1 MAEEKVIF
9 NIAEDKTM
17 ELSTGKI
24 AKLANGS
31 CVVRMGDTILLATA
45 CSGSPRPGTDFF
57 PLQVDYREKYSAA
70 GKFPGGYIKREGR
83 PSTKEILTCRV
94 TDRPL
99 RPLFPKGYF
108 DEVQVQA
115 LLLSTDDKNDAD
127 VLCMLGASM
136 ALALS
141 DLPFGGPIGAC
152 RVGLVDGKYIANPTN
167 EEREQSSLDLV
178 YAGLADKVIMIEG
191 ESDECSEA
199 ELQAAIAFANEVV
212 KVQIDAQLEL
222 VAKAGKAKKEPALHL
237 VPEVIMTALS
247 EEFGAR
253 LDEACLIAGKSD
265 RIAALVDIKGDAIKA
280 LASKCPDMSGEDLS
294 LEIRKGLDAL
304 VEKATRTAILE
315 RQYRPDGRG
324 IEDLREISAEVGVLP
339 VVHGSALFSRGETQA
354 LVIATLGNDKCS
366 QISDFITGPDDNE
379 DRFYLHYNFPNYSVG
394 EVGRIMGPGR
404 REIGH
409 GDLAQRSVA
418 KVVPKDFPYVVRC
431 VSEVMGSNGSTSMA
445 SVCGAILA
453 LMDAGVP
460 IKAPVAGISC
470 GLVTD
475 GKGTELLLTDILGA
489 EDHFGDMDF
498 KVCGTRDG
506 ITGFQLDLKLPGISL
521 ELLNKAMERTL
532 SARMIILDEMAKC
545 IAEPRSE
552 ISKNAPGMAVVQINP
567 EKIGALIGPGGKNIR
582 SITEDTG
589 ASIDVSED
597 GTVKVMAADGDK
609 LEEAK
614 KRVLACTAE
623 AEIDRIYEGK
633 VITIKDFGAFVEIIP
648 GCEGLLH
655 ISEMANYR
663 VRDVNDICKEGDSI
677 TVKVI
682 DIDRSGKIRLSRKAA
697 LEGDEAG
704 EEPEDSTPKFNAET
718 DKVYRGKVIS
728 VKDFGAFVEIGPG
741 CEGLLHISE
750 LANYRVNDVRDIC
763 TEGDFVTVKVLN
775 VDERSGKI
783 SLSRKAALKDID

>member
-9 NIAEDKTM
+9 NIAENKTM
-17 ELSTGKI
+17 EISTGKM

-31 CVVRMGDTILLATA
+31 CLVRMGDTILLAAA
-45 CSGSPRPGTDFF
+45 CSGPARPGSDFF

-99 RPLFPKGYF
+99 RPLFPKGFY

-115 LLLSTDDKNDAD
+115 LLLSSDDKYDAD
-127 VLCMLGASM
+127 VLCMLGASA
-136 ALALS
+136 ALVLS

-152 RVGLVDGKYIANPTN
+152 RVGFVDSQYIANPTN
-167 EEREQSSLDLV
+167 EERAKSSLDLV

-191 ESDECSEA
+191 EADECSEA
-199 ELQAAIAFANEVV
+199 ELQGAMAFANEVV
-212 KVQIDAQLEL
+212 KVQIAAQLEL
-222 VAKAGKAKKEPALHL
+222 AEKAGKPKKEPTLHL
-237 VPEVIMTALS
+237 VPEALLNALS
-247 EEFGAR
+247 DKFGTKIE
-253 LDEACLIAGKSD
+253 EACIIAGKND
-265 RIAALVDIKGDAIKA
+265 RIAALDAIKA
-280 LASKCPDMSGEDLS
+280 EVLENLAADFSDMSSEDFS
-294 LEIRKGLDAL
+294 LEVSKGLDQL
-304 VEKATRTAILE
+304 VKKATRTAILE

-339 VVHGSALFSRGETQA
+339 VVHGSGLFSRGETQA

-366 QISDFITGPDDNE
+366 QISDAITGPE
-379 DRFYLHYNFPNYSVG
+379 ETEERFYLHYNFPNFSVG

-418 KVVPKDFPYVVRC
+418 KVVPEDFPYVVRC
-431 VSEVMGSNGSTSMA
+431 VSEVMSSNGSTSMA
-445 SVCGAILA
+445 SVCGATLA

-475 GKGTELLLTDILGA
+475 ESGKKLLLTDILGA

-521 ELLNKAMERTL
+521 DLLGEAMGRTL
-532 SARMIILDEMAKC
+532 SARMKILDVMGEC
-545 IAEPRSE
+545 IAEPRAE
-552 ISKNAPGMAVVQINP
+552 ISKNAPGMAVVKINP
-567 EKIGALIGPGGKNIR
+567 DKIGALIGPGGKNIR
-582 SITEDTG
+582 AITEETE
-589 ASIDVSED
+589 ASIDVAED
-597 GTVKVMAADGDK
+597 GTVKIMAADGIK

-614 KRVLACTAE
+614 RRVLECTAE
-623 AEIDRIYEGK
+623 AEVDKVYRGK
-633 VITIKDFGAFVEIIP
+633 VISVKDFGAFVEIIP

-663 VRDVNDICKEGDSI
+663 VRDVKDICNEGDFV

-697 LEGDEAG
+697 LE
-704 EEPEDSTPKFNAET
+704 
-718 DKVYRGKVIS
+718 
-728 VKDFGAFVEIGPG
+728 
-741 CEGLLHISE
+741 
-750 LANYRVNDVRDIC
+750 
-763 TEGDFVTVKVLN
+763 
-775 VDERSGKI
+775 
-783 SLSRKAALKDID
+783 DID

>member
-9 NIAEDKTM
+9 NIAENRTM
-17 ELSTGKI
+17 EISTGKI

-31 CVVRMGDTILLATA
+31 CVIRMGDTMLLATA
-45 CSGSPRPGTDFF
+45 CTGPARPGADFF

-99 RPLFPKGYF
+99 RPLFPKGFY

-115 LLLSTDDKNDAD
+115 LLLSTDDQNDAD
-127 VLCMLGASM
+127 VLCMLGASA
-136 ALALS
+136 ALVLS

-152 RVGLVDGKYIANPTN
+152 RVGLVDGEYIANPTN
-167 EEREQSSLDLV
+167 EEREKSSLDLV

-191 ESDECSEA
+191 EAEECSEA
-199 ELQAAIAFANEVV
+199 ELQGAMAFANEVV
-212 KVQIDAQLEL
+212 KVQIEAQLEL
-222 VAKAGKAKKEPALHL
+222 AAKAGKAKKEPTLHL
-237 VPEVIMTALS
+237 VPEGIMNALQDKFS
-247 EEFGAR
+247 AQ
-253 LDEACLIAGKSD
+253 LDEACLINGKND
-265 RIAALVDIKGDAIKA
+265 RIAALDAIKA
-280 LASKCPDMSGEDLS
+280 DAIEALKVDFADMDSSE
-294 LEIRKGLDAL
+294 LEMEIGKGLDAL
-304 VEKATRTAILE
+304 VKKATRTAILE

-324 IEDLREISAEVGVLP
+324 IEDLREISSEVGVLP
-339 VVHGSALFSRGETQA
+339 VVHGSGLFSRGETQA
-354 LVIATLGNDKCS
+354 LVVATLGNDKCS
-366 QISDFITGPDDNE
+366 QFSDSISGPEDNE
-379 DRFYLHYNFPNYSVG
+379 ERFYLHYNFPNYSVG

-445 SVCGAILA
+445 SVCGATLA

-475 GKGTELLLTDILGA
+475 DSGKELLLTDILGA

-506 ITGFQLDLKLPGISL
+506 ITGFQLDLKLPGIAL

-532 SARMIILDEMAKC
+532 SARMIILDKMAEC
-545 IAEPRSE
+545 IAEPRAE
-552 ISKNAPGMAVVQINP
+552 ISKNAPGMAVVKINP
-567 EKIGALIGPGGKNIR
+567 DKIGALIGPGGKNIR
-582 SITEDTG
+582 SITEDTE
-589 ASIDVSED
+589 ASIDVDED
-597 GTVKVMAADGDK
+597 GTVKIMAADGIK

-614 KRVLACTAE
+614 KRVLECTAE
-623 AEIDRIYEGK
+623 AEVDKVYRGK
-633 VITIKDFGAFVEIIP
+633 VITVKDFGAFVEIIP

-655 ISEMANYR
+655 ISEMADYR
-663 VRDVNDICKEGDSI
+663 VRDVKDICNEGDFV

-697 LEGDEAG
+697 LE
-704 EEPEDSTPKFNAET
+704 
-718 DKVYRGKVIS
+718 
-728 VKDFGAFVEIGPG
+728 
-741 CEGLLHISE
+741 
-750 LANYRVNDVRDIC
+750 
-763 TEGDFVTVKVLN
+763 
-775 VDERSGKI
+775 
-783 SLSRKAALKDID
+783 DID

>member
-1 MAEEKVIF
+1 MAEEKVVF

-17 ELSTGKI
+17 EISTGKI
-24 AKLANGS
+24 AKLASGS
-31 CVVRMGDTILLATA
+31 CVVRMGDTILLAAA
-45 CSGSPRPGTDFF
+45 CSGPARADSDFF

-99 RPLFPKGYF
+99 RPLFPDGFY

-115 LLLSTDDKNDAD
+115 LLLSSDDKNDAD
-127 VLCMLGASM
+127 VLCMLGASA

-141 DLPFGGPIGAC
+141 DLPFQGPIGAC
-152 RVGLVDGKYIANPTN
+152 RVGMIDGKYIANPTN
-167 EEREQSSLDLV
+167 EERKQSSIDLV

-191 ESDECSEA
+191 EADECSEA
-199 ELQAAIAFANEVV
+199 ELQGAMAFANEIV
-212 KVQIDAQLEL
+212 KTQIAAQNEL
-222 VAKAGKAKKEPALHL
+222 VGKAGKEKKEPTLHL
-237 VPEVIMTALS
+237 VPEEIMTALS
-247 EEFGAR
+247 EEFGAA
-253 LDEACLIAGKSD
+253 LDEACLINGKND
-265 RIAALVDIKGDAIKA
+265 RIAALNEIKDKA
-280 LASKCPDMSGEDLS
+280 VKSLADKFADMDSSTLE
-294 LEIRKGLDAL
+294 LEIRKGLDTL
-304 VEKATRTAILE
+304 VKKATRTAILE

-324 IEDLREISAEVGVLP
+324 IEDLREISCEVGLLP

-354 LVIATLGNDKCS
+354 LVVTTLGSDKCS
-366 QISDFITGPDDNE
+366 QISDTISGPEDDSE
-379 DRFYLHYNFPNYSVG
+379 ERFYLHYNFPNYSVG

-445 SVCGAILA
+445 SVCGATLS

-460 IKAPVAGISC
+460 ITAPVAGISC

-475 GKGTELLLTDILGA
+475 DSGKALLLTDILGA

-498 KVCGTRDG
+498 KVCGTRGG

-521 ELLNKAMERTL
+521 ELLGQAMERTL
-532 SARMIILDEMAKC
+532 SSRLIILDKMAEC

-552 ISKNAPGMAVVQINP
+552 ISKNAPGMAVVKINP

-582 SITEDTG
+582 SITEETG
-589 ASIDVSED
+589 ASIDVEED
-597 GTVKVMAADGDK
+597 GTVKIMAPNNEQ
-609 LEEAK
+609 LEDAK
-614 KRVLACTAE
+614 NRVLGCTAE
-623 AEIDRIYEGK
+623 PEIDK
-633 VITIKDFGAFVEIIP
+633 VYRGRVVTVKDFGAFVEIIP
-648 GCEGLLH
+648 GSEGLLH

-663 VRDVNDICKEGDSI
+663 VRDVKDICNEGDFV

-697 LEGDEAG
+697 LE
-704 EEPEDSTPKFNAET
+704 
-718 DKVYRGKVIS
+718 
-728 VKDFGAFVEIGPG
+728 EI
-741 CEGLLHISE
+741 E
-750 LANYRVNDVRDIC
+750 
-763 TEGDFVTVKVLN
+763 
-775 VDERSGKI
+775 
-783 SLSRKAALKDID
+783 